1 MENSWVSGVSGP
13 RERERKWR
21 REWSE
26 REWGERAGGVS
37 GARERVGSESGAR
50 ESVWG
55 KKVDEREE

>member
-1 MENSWVSGVSGP
+1 MGKWSEWAE
-13 RERERKWR
+13 REREKKWR

-26 REWGERAGGVS
+26 SEWGER
-37 GARERVGSESGAR
+37 ERVGYVGRERGWGVRVGR

>member
-1 MENSWVSGVSGP
+1 MGKWSEWAE

-26 REWGERAGGVS
+26 RLGRERAGGVS